1 MYKRCRQGALSYNAI
16 EKHHASLPGVRHF
29 ALPSP
34 HHHLVV
40 SHVVEGYPGQ
50 LHGVRVL
57 FNFKEF
63 PSMATLGMR
72 DNSSTGVARP
82 SLILVYFE

>member
-34 HHHLVV
+34 PHHLVV

-57 FNFKEF
+57 FNFKQF
-63 PSMATLGMR
+63 ASMATLGMQ
-72 DNSSTGVARP
+72 DNYSTDVARP